1 MEERINDACLWWKVV
16 SVLREETPNRVPMFF
31 LGGRILLNPSGN
43 VPIGIS
49 WKSWNM
55 SLWFFVQMHN
65 HTRNIANN
73 IKPQFFFHIILLCS
87 MSVWQ
92 ILALLENLVTCFIRL
107 PLMQAPQMLRVLGS
121 MMFSYVVALKY
132 CDVYISWIRVQSR
145 IVLGIVYLLLFRYV
159 FYLVNTSSPEDALVG
174 STQMHANSVLV
185 ARNKSQKLQF
195 MLQKIDSSHHT
206 HSLITNDFILHTS
219 VVLYRSLIMFDTSE
233 RWWRLDWTS
242 WIWNPEGKDFGSF
255 RDWISFWGSAY
266 FQLLRWGGCVFWSLL
281 QWEKMQ
287 KQNKK

>member
-1 MEERINDACLWWKVV
+1 MYLLAFLENLETCLCDSLCKCII
-16 SVLREETPNRVPMFF
+16 THA
-31 LGGRILLNPSGN
+31 ILQTTS
-43 VPIGIS
+43 
-49 WKSWNM
+49 
-55 SLWFFVQMHN
+55 N
-65 HTRNIANN
+65 HS
-73 IKPQFFFHIILLCS
+73 FFFHIILLCS

-219 VVLYRSLIMFDTSE
+219 VVLWVDIVWYIPKVMS
-233 RWWRLDWTS
+233 RLDWTS
-242 WIWNPEGKDFGSF
+242 WNWNPEGKDFGSF
-255 RDWISFWGSAY
+255 RDWISF
-266 FQLLRWGGCVFWSLL
+266 
-281 QWEKMQ
+281 
-287 KQNKK
+287 